1 MVYNILN
8 EKIKKTEQIKNELI
22 KKGVK
27 NLNQKLKN
35 DDYKIDN
42 IIEKHSVSDTYN
54 NLINSK
60 DKIDSRF
67 QSNYNKTYHSVD
79 VELYK
84 LNRKIDNKIR
94 LVNKDYETKKEKIEL
109 KLKKNLL

>member
-8 EKIKKTEQIKNELI
+8 EKIKKSEQIKNELI

-42 IIEKHSVSDTYN
+42 IIDKHSLSDTYQ
-54 NLINSK
+54 I
-60 DKIDSRF
+60 
-67 QSNYNKTYHSVD
+67 
-79 VELYK
+79 
-84 LNRKIDNKIR
+84 
-94 LVNKDYETKKEKIEL
+94 
-109 KLKKNLL
+109 